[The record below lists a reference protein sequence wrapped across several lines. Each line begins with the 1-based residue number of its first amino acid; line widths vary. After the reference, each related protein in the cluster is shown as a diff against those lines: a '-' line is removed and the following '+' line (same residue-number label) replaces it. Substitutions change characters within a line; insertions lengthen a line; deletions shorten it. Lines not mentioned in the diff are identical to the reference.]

1 MDLRPLRNTTLLVVA
16 GVYGLLLAMAEFAGL
31 LGIPLLFMICLS
43 IWRYGY
49 EVLRRFA
56 QGRFDDVP
64 APSLE
69 TMSPFGTGLMLHFV
83 FFAVMAVF
91 LFTTPLWAD
100 SIGFQL
106 LRWSLLAALIG
117 VFPASAAL
125 MSMGKDVGAALSPGN
140 IASCIRTLGDRY
152 PNLLAVCTALIAIS
166 LLVQQVVLPVL
177 GWLAYVLSAM
187 VVVWTDLALF
197 ALIGAAVH
205 ARREDFAIPGE
216 YEPEEEIETQRL
228 HKEWQQQMDL
238 AYASFR
244 SNLAVEG
251 HATIKKLLD
260 AQGRSLEIYQWV
272 FSELWG
278 WQDKSTALLFADGYI
293 ERLLG
298 AGLQHEALDL
308 FASCRRKS
316 AQFAIAEQSSRQLAS
331 YARSIGRHGIA
342 DELQQP
348 VAG

>member
-1 MDLRPLRNTTLLVVA
+1 MDLRPLKNTTLLVVA
-16 GVYGLLLAMAEFAGL
+16 GVYGLLLAMAQFAGL
-31 LGIPLLFMICLS
+31 LGIPLLFMISLS

-56 QGRFDDVP
+56 QGRYDDMP

-69 TMSPFGTGLMLHFV
+69 TMSPFGTGLMLHFA
-83 FFAVMAVF
+83 FFAVMAGF
-91 LFTTPLWAD
+91 LFTTPFWAD
-100 SIGFQL
+100 WVGFQL
-106 LRWSLLAALIG
+106 LRWTLLAVLIG
-117 VFPASAAL
+117 IFPASAAL
-125 MSMGKDVGAALSPGN
+125 MSMGKDVGAALNPSN

-152 PNLLAVCTALIAIS
+152 PILLAVCTALIAVS
-166 LLVQQVVLPVL
+166 LVVQQVVLPIL
-177 GWLAYVLSAM
+177 GWLAYVLSTM
-187 VVVWTDLALF
+187 VLVWTDLALF
-197 ALIGAAVH
+197 ALIGAAIH

-216 YEPEEEIETQRL
+216 YEPEDEIEARRL
-228 HKEWQQQMDL
+228 RKEWQQQMDL

-244 SNLAVEG
+244 SDLAVEG

-260 AQGRSLEIYQWV
+260 GQGRSLEIYQWV
-272 FSELWG
+272 FNALWS
-278 WQDKSTALLFADGYI
+278 WEDKSTALLFADGYI

-298 AGLQHEALDL
+298 AGLKHEALDL

-316 AQFAIAEQSSRQLAS
+316 AQFAIDEKASRQLAS

-348 VAG
+348 AAG